1 MITTNKFSQVAKV
14 LIESALATAVF
25 AMIAMFGFS
34 TVEPVI
40 SNAQAATTTSQFTTK
55 QTITSEISFL
65 TGASN
70 IVLSPSIGGIT
81 GGEATGTTNV
91 RVYTNN
97 STGFTMTIAASGTP
111 AMLGDSQGG
120 SFTNYTP
127 AAGLPDF
134 GFARSG
140 ISAKFGFTVSAS
152 TTADLAQKF
161 LDNGTVCN
169 TGALDTNGG
178 ASCWTFVSSTATSTI
193 VTAAPAP
200 VSGSTSTIFM
210 HTYVPANPNPALPK
224 DTYTATTTLT
234 AVTNP

>member
-1 MITTNKFSQVAKV
+1 MTTNKSTHVAKV
-14 LIESALATAVF
+14 LFESILATAVF

-34 TVEPVI
+34 SIEPGVL
-40 SNAQAATTTSQFTTK
+40 NAQTATTTSQFTTK

-65 TGASN
+65 IGASN
-70 IVLSPSIGGIT
+70 IVLSPSIGGIS
-81 GGEATGTTNV
+81 GGEATGTTQV

-97 STGFTMTIAASGTP
+97 TTGFTMTIAASGTP
-111 AMLGDSQGG
+111 AMLGDSLGG

-127 AAGLPDF
+127 AGAFPDY

-140 ISAKFGFTVSAS
+140 VSAKFGFTVSAS

-161 LDNGTVCN
+161 LDNGTACN
-169 TGALDTNGG
+169 TGALDTNLG
-178 ASCWTFVSSTATSTI
+178 ASCWTFVSTTATSTI